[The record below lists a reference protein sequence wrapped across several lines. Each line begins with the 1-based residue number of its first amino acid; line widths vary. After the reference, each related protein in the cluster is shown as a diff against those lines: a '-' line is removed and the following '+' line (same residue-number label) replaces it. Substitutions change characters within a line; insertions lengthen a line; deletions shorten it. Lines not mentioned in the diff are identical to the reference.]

1 MKKLLCI
8 ILSIVTLFT
17 INTTTF
23 AATDNRYKNL
33 SEITTEELSNYALNF
48 ANTYSVKY
56 IIQ

>member
-33 SEITTEELSNYALNF
+33 SEITTEELSN
-48 ANTYSVKY
+48 
-56 IIQ
+56 